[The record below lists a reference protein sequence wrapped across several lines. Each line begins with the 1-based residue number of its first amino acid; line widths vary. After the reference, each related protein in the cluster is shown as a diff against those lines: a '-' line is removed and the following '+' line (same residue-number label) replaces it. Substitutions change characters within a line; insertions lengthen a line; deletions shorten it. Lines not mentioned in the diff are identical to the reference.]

1 MYRVVNAIMKRKR
14 NDIERPTTLIL
25 EEEDQDLPYSSST
38 PLPRSEEGE
47 QYF

>member
-25 EEEDQDLPYSSST
+25 EEEELPCSSST